1 MKSEKSSKRRRIEE
15 LRALENGV
23 QSGEDVIYD
32 GGEIVTSPAV
42 PFTLPR
48 SKTAENWNTSTRSN
62 L

>member
-32 GGEIVTSPAV
+32 GGEIVTSPAINFHAAALKDGGKLEHV
-42 PFTLPR
+42 H
-48 SKTAENWNTSTRSN
+48 AE
-62 L
+62 